1 MKVALYT
8 RVSTE
13 DQAREGFSLEVQ
25 KNFLLQYAKSF
36 GWGVFC
42 SIPGREIYE
51 DDGYSGYITD
61 RPALQKLLFDA
72 RHKKFD
78 LLIVYKQDRLSRKLK
93 SLLEMLEELELLGI
107 GFKSATE
114 PFDTT
119 SSAGK
124 FSLQMLGSCAEF
136 ERNRLIERVFPG
148 MIMGVKKGHWQGSR
162 YAPFGY
168 IHNKESK
175 KLEVNPKEANMVRE
189 IFAMYRNGKSTSQIA
204 AHYYDLGI
212 PSRQGGRF
220 YTKFI
225 SDILKNKVY
234 LGMLIW
240 NRKHYDTKQKTKN
253 GEGKGYKY
261 VKNDPSKIIEVPN
274 AHEAIISQQEFDE
287 VQRLLKRN
295 RTTNVIRFKNN
306 VYHLSGV
313 LKCNECGRPYRGHMS
328 TVNHRTK
335 DKRAWYHCSSKE
347 QYYTKCSNKSVTAD
361 AINKQVW
368 DIIDTIAKNL
378 HILEELGDAI
388 KLSATEPEQ
397 CYIEQLEEKE
407 KLIHRNL
414 EKQKGLYEV
423 YREDKINIDIYK
435 EKAELLSNEEKK
447 LKADIKA
454 IQLKILEKR
463 NAVNLTYATQDFL
476 LRLRNTPPSEPS
488 DYMIKSFMRI
498 IFKGIYIYN
507 QEIVKVDI
515 NQPWKMC
522 YEEGLKWLKQAKT
535 EPKPEK
541 KARRSYVSFCVPSV
555 DLVFRLYNVLF
566 SFFQI
571 Q

>member
-1 MKVALYT
+1 MRVALYT

-25 KNFLLQYAKSF
+25 KNYLLQYANNF
-36 GWGVFC
+36 GWKVFC
-42 SIPGREIYE
+42 SIGGKNVYE
-51 DDGYSGYITD
+51 DDGYSGYTMN
-61 RPALQKLLFDA
+61 RPAFQRLLFDA
-72 RHKKFD
+72 RNRKFD
-78 LLIVYKQDRLSRKLK
+78 LVVIYKQDRLSRRLK
-93 SLLEMLEELELLGI
+93 DLLSMLEEFENLGI
-107 GFKSATE
+107 GYKSATE

-124 FSLQMLGSCAEF
+124 MAIQMLGSCAEF
-136 ERNRLIERVFPG
+136 ERNRLVERVFPG
-148 MIMGVKKGHWQGSR
+148 MIIGVKKGHWQGAR
-162 YAPFGY
+162 YAPYGY

-175 KLEVNPKEANMVRE
+175 KLEVNPEEAKIVKE
-189 IFAMYRNGKSTSQIA
+189 IFSMYRNGKSTSQIA
-204 AHYYDLGI
+204 AHYYELGI
-212 PSRQGGRF
+212 PSKQGGRF

-234 LGMLIW
+234 LGTLIW
-240 NRKHYDTKQKTKN
+240 NRKHYDTKQRTKN

-261 VKNDPSKIIEVPN
+261 VRNDPSKIIEVPN
-274 AHEAIISQQEFDE
+274 AHEAIIPQKEFDE

-295 RTTNVIRFKNN
+295 CTTSVIRFKNN

-313 LKCNECGRPYRGHMS
+313 LRCKECGRVYRGHMS

-347 QYYTKCSNKSVTAD
+347 QYYTKCNNKSVTAD

-368 DIIDTIAKNL
+368 EIVDTISRNL
-378 HILEELGDAI
+378 HVLEELGDAI

-397 CYIEQLEEKE
+397 CYIEQLEAKE
-407 KLIHRNL
+407 KLLNRNL

-423 YREDKINIDIYK
+423 FSEDKINLDIYK
-435 EKAELLSNEEKK
+435 ERAELLRNEEKK
-447 LKADIKA
+447 LKVDIKT
-454 IQLKILEKR
+454 IQLSILEKR
-463 NAVNLTYATQDFL
+463 NAVNLTNITQDFL
-476 LRLRNTPPSEPS
+476 LRLRNTPPNEQS

-498 IFKGIYIYN
+498 IFKGIYVYN
-507 QEIVKVDI
+507 QEIIKVDI

-522 YEEGLKWLKQAKT
+522 YEEGLKWLKQEKI

-541 KARRSYVSFCVPSV
+541 KARRSYVSFCVPSAA
-555 DLVFRLYNVLF
+555 R
-566 SFFQI
+566 
-571 Q
+571 

>member
-25 KNFLLQYAKSF
+25 KNFLLQYAKSL
-36 GWGVFC
+36 GWEVFC
-42 SIPGREIYE
+42 SIPGKEVYE
-51 DDGYSGYITD
+51 DEGYSGYVTD
-61 RPALQKLLFDA
+61 RPAFQKLLFDA
-72 RHKKFD
+72 RNKKFD
-78 LLIVYKQDRLSRKLK
+78 LLMVYKQDRLSRKLK
-93 SLLEMLEELELLGI
+93 SLLEMLEELESLGI

-148 MIMGVKKGHWQGSR
+148 MIMGVKKGHWQGAR
-162 YAPFGY
+162 YAPYGY

-175 KLEVNPKEANMVRE
+175 KLEVNPEEAKTVRE
-189 IFAMYRNGKSTSQIA
+189 IFAMYCSGKSTSQIA

-225 SDILKNKVY
+225 SDILKNRVY

-240 NRKHYDTKQKTKN
+240 NKKHYDTKQKTKD

-261 VKNDPSKIIEVPN
+261 VRNDPSKIIEVSD
-274 AHEAIISQQEFDE
+274 AHEAIIPQKEFDE

-313 LKCNECGRPYRGHMS
+313 LKCKECGRSYRGHMS

-347 QYYTKCSNKSVTAD
+347 QYYTKCGNKSVTAD

-368 DIIDTIAKNL
+368 EIIDVIAQNI
-378 HILEELGDAI
+378 HVLEELGDAI

-397 CYIEQLEEKE
+397 CYVEQLEEKE
-407 KLIHRNL
+407 KLLNRNL

-423 YREDKINIDIYK
+423 YSEDKINLDIYK
-435 EKAELLSNEEKK
+435 ERAELLRNEEKK
-447 LKADIKA
+447 LKADIKV
-454 IQLKILEKR
+454 IQLNILEKR
-463 NAVNLTYATQDFL
+463 NCVDLIKMTQDFL
-476 LRLRNTPPSEPS
+476 LRLKNTPPREQS
-488 DYMIKSFMRI
+488 DYAIKMFMRI
-498 IFKGIYIYN
+498 IFKGIYIQN

-515 NQPWKMC
+515 NQPWKLC

-541 KARRSYVSFCVPSV
+541 KARRSYVSFCVPS
-555 DLVFRLYNVLF
+555 DAR
-566 SFFQI
+566 
-571 Q
+571 